1 MPIAATTSYTVQ
13 INCRHPHTSARIHT
27 LLSSS
32 EHDENFL
39 TENDY
44 DVYECSDELEIISVS
59 RIDQLQ
65 VLVEYESKTTPNGH
79 QNFINALTGFSGT
92 SVRVLEE
99 EKL

>member
-1 MPIAATTSYTVQ
+1 MPIKAPTGYTVQ
-13 INCRHPHTSARIHT
+13 ISCRHPHISARIYT

-65 VLVEYESKTTPNGH
+65 VQVEYESENTPVGH
-79 QNFINALTGFSGT
+79 QNFVSALTGFPDT

>member
-13 INCRHPHTSARIHT
+13 ISCRHPHTSARIHT

-32 EHDENFL
+32 EHDENVL

-65 VLVEYESKTTPNGH
+65 VLVEYESKITANGH
-79 QNFINALTGFSGT
+79 QNFINSLTGFPET
-92 SVRVLEE
+92 NVRVLLEQ
-99 EKL
+99 KL